1 MNRFRTGEYT
11 RRQFL
16 RTSAT
21 AALVGSSGVLSGCAS
36 NQYAESGIGRVVVV
50 GAGIAG
56 ISAASALQRAGYG
69 VVVLE
74 GSDRVGGRICTDRSL
89 GAPIELGAARIR
101 GMKKNPITPY
111 AEIAN
116 IEYRDFEW
124 SNLSGASSDGTEI
137 NPDLLSKAR
146 SNLFRM
152 VARAVIRNL
161 GRKQDAT
168 VAEIIQHEREL
179 KSLTPEEDQILN
191 FSLASAE
198 IANGSPFSQTSWK
211 NLRDYEA
218 YKGPEQMVINGF
230 DALPELLSEFLD
242 VRFKKTVKTI
252 DYSGDEIRIET
263 NDATF
268 TADYVVVTVSLGV
281 LQANGIEFVPELPQN
296 KHRAISRMGM
306 GNLNKIGLRFP
317 EIFWP
322 IDSHALVH
330 GSDQIGEYSS
340 FINIARYTREPVL
353 LAMIPES
360 YRDALEGVPDETV
373 AREAYA
379 VLQGMY
385 GSRIPAP
392 TQVVRSEWKA
402 DPLFRGAVSYN
413 KIGALDGDRD
423 DLAQS
428 VDRKLFF
435 AGEATHRNKYGSVGG
450 AYVTGQRAMRE
461 ILQATTLPKMT

>member
-1 MNRFRTGEYT
+1 MYRSRLGKYT

-16 RTSAT
+16 HTSAT
-21 AALVGSSGVLSGCAS
+21 AALVGSSGMLSGCAS
-36 NQYAESGIGRVVVV
+36 NQYAESGIGRVVVI

-56 ISAASALQRAGYG
+56 ISAANALQRAGYG

-74 GSDRVGGRICTDRSL
+74 GSNRVGGRIHTDRSL
-89 GAPIELGAARIR
+89 GVPIELGAARIR

-111 AEIAN
+111 AELAK
-116 IEYRDFEW
+116 IEYRPFEW
-124 SNLSGASSDGTEI
+124 SNLSGASSDGVEI
-137 NPDLLSKAR
+137 DRDRLSKAR
-146 SNLFRM
+146 SSLFRM

-161 GRKQDAT
+161 GRKKDAT
-168 VAEIIQHEREL
+168 VAEIIQHERDL
-179 KSLTPEEDQILN
+179 KNLTQEEEHILN

-198 IANGSPFSQTSWK
+198 IASGSPFAQASWK

-218 YKGPEQMVINGF
+218 YSGPEQMVINGF
-230 DALPELLSEFLD
+230 DALPKLLSEFLD
-242 VRFKKTVKTI
+242 VRFKTTVKAI
-252 DYSGDEIRIET
+252 DYSGDEIRVVT
-263 NDATF
+263 DNTTF

-281 LQANGIEFVPELPQN
+281 LQAKGIEFVPELPEHKQ
-296 KHRAISRMGM
+296 RAIGRMGM
-306 GNLNKIGLRFP
+306 GNVNKIGLRFP

-330 GSDQIGEYSS
+330 GSDTIGEFSS
-340 FINIARYTREPVL
+340 FINIARYTWEPVL

-373 AREAYA
+373 VREAYA

-402 DPLFRGAVSYN
+402 DPLFRGATSYN
-413 KIGALDGDRD
+413 KIGALSEDRD

-435 AGEATHRNKYGSVGG
+435 AGEATHRKKYGSVGG
-450 AYVTGQRAMRE
+450 AYVTGQRAMRD